1 MRGIIL
7 QKDDVVLSS
16 EQIAQGVRG
25 IVPTH
30 ISDMSMQECL
40 HSVYVKPKRIC
51 YNEDGIQKTW
61 DFIQSLDSVAIIL
74 HRIDIDA
81 LVVVVQFRPPVY
93 VNGQNDGY
101 TYELCAG
108 LLDKCDKSIQEVAA
122 EEVQEECGYQ
132 LNPEQLHSVAEFHT
146 SVGTSGAKQ
155 YIFYAAVT
163 QNDRILR
170 GGGVDGEIIQSVLI
184 ARADLE
190 AFLHN
195 SSYIKTPGLG
205 FGILWFLQ
213 HTTKKGKIQ

>member
-1 MRGIIL
+1 MRIIL
-7 QKDDVVLSS
+7 QQSENILSG
-16 EQIAQGVRG
+16 EQIKQGIRG
-25 IVPTH
+25 ILPTH
-30 ISDMSMQECL
+30 ITDMRMQECVN
-40 HSVYVKPKRIC
+40 SPYVKPKRIC
-51 YNEDGIQKTW
+51 YHENGIKKTW

-108 LLDKCDKSIQEVAA
+108 LLDKHNKSIKEVAA
-122 EEVQEECGYQ
+122 EEVQEECGYT
-132 LNPEQLHSVAEFHT
+132 LSPTQLHSVAEFHT

-155 YIFYAAVT
+155 HIFYASVT
-163 QNDRILR
+163 QDDKILQ
-170 GGGVDGEIIQSVLI
+170 GGGVDGEIIQCLLI

-190 AFLHN
+190 TFLYN
-195 SSYIKTPGLG
+195 TSYAKTPGLG

-213 HTTKKGKIQ
+213 HTTKKGLKQ